1 MTTGRNLYKKYERI
15 INIAISI
22 DSILPKSI
30 NKMLYNSFKCIE
42 MSWGV
47 WIRYILLKNIINKM
61 GKSVYIGPHVTI
73 KNPENL
79 SIGDNVSIHCYTYI
93 DASGKITIGNNVS
106 IAHNCSLISFEH
118 TYNEP
123 TLPIKYNPC
132 KHSPIQIEDDAWLG
146 CGVRIL
152 AGVTIYNRSICAA
165 GCVVTKS
172 FTNNVILGGIPAKI
186 IKTI

>member
-1 MTTGRNLYKKYERI
+1 M
-15 INIAISI
+15 
-22 DSILPKSI
+22 P
-30 NKMLYNSFKCIE
+30 
-42 MSWGV
+42 WGA
-47 WIRYILLKNIINKM
+47 WIRYILLKNLAQKL
-61 GKSVYIGPHVTI
+61 GESVYIGPYVTI
-73 KNPENL
+73 KCPENL
-79 SIGDNVSIHCYTYI
+79 SIGDNVSIHCFTYI
-93 DASGKITIGNNVS
+93 DASGKVTIGKNVS

-118 TYNEP
+118 TYDEP
-123 TLPIKYNPC
+123 SLPIKDNPC
-132 KHSPIQIEDDAWLG
+132 RHEPICIKDDVWLG